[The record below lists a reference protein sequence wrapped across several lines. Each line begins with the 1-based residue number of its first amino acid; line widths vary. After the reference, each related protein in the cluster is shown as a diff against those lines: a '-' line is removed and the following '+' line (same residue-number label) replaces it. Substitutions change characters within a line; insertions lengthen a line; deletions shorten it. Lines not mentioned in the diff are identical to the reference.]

1 MGRKF
6 LLLAYSLVSLVLDMS
21 QMFLALRKHFQMTN
35 KIMLHIVIHTTF
47 PENCLLGKSLPL
59 VYTMMSLVLY
69 LAQMVY
75 RLGKLTFYCGH
86 SLYQYYSVMILSG
99 RYGLSQKPDLTTQN

>member
-1 MGRKF
+1 
-6 LLLAYSLVSLVLDMS
+6 
-21 QMFLALRKHFQMTN
+21 
-35 KIMLHIVIHTTF
+35 MLHIVIHTTF